1 MIWLIIIINIKWLNS
16 PFDISWKSDVI
27 QIIDF
32 NIWQNTPESSALC
45 LCPYLELWGEEIIL
59 SDQKQ
64 GDKRTYRDP
73 FIQCESKFQRLEKVS
88 HWRQQANFKINHL
101 KRTSFSK
108 QLLSRETH
116 CPNHYRKISNLF
128 AKNKPLCVIYP
139 CITIIFLIRWYALNN
154 PLSQ

>member
-1 MIWLIIIINIKWLNS
+1 MWKINEKICKLLKISFSLKNIWLIIIINIKWLNS

-64 GDKRTYRDP
+64 GDK
-73 FIQCESKFQRLEKVS
+73 EK
-88 HWRQQANFKINHL
+88 L
-101 KRTSFSK
+101 
-108 QLLSRETH
+108 
-116 CPNHYRKISNLF
+116 
-128 AKNKPLCVIYP
+128 
-139 CITIIFLIRWYALNN
+139 
-154 PLSQ
+154 